1 VTGPRSVANVTA
13 EQEHPLELEIRRLR
27 TRLDIVERQVQALA
41 DAGAAL
47 ARGLQAD
54 PLDPPGEDRAGRA
67 GRLAYELL
75 LAAGLIGAARRTGTE
90 EGTAESTEES
100 ADLREGRDGQKGA

>member
-1 VTGPRSVANVTA
+1 MTGPRSVANVTA

-27 TRLDIVERQVQALA
+27 TRLDTVERQVQALA

-54 PLDPPGEDRAGRA
+54 PLEAPGEDRAGRA
-67 GRLAYELL
+67 GRLAHELL
-75 LAAGLIGAARRTGTE
+75 LAAGLIGPARRPGTE
-90 EGTAESTEES
+90 ET
-100 ADLREGRDGQKGA
+100 ADLPEGRQGREEEGS